1 MLQDFESLLPR
12 ISPMDSELFVNVPLR
27 ERESLT
33 SLLFFF
39 LVMKLLKL
47 LKLQIWVSL
56 TCLPLCLAVDESLGK
71 GICSPDGEPENR
83 APVSGSSQKPD
94 FSER

>member
-1 MLQDFESLLPR
+1 MF
-12 ISPMDSELFVNVPLR
+12 
-27 ERESLT
+27 
-33 SLLFFF
+33 FFF
-39 LVMKLLKL
+39 LVMKLPNL

-56 TCLPLCLAVDESLGK
+56 TCLLLCLAVDESLGR
-71 GICSPDGEPENR
+71 GVCSSDGEPENR